1 LEKNKQK
8 LQLKGKEIR
17 GKKVLILG
25 ETGSGKTR
33 LAAKLLREIMTM
45 INPEKITV
53 IDFAP
58 QRAGEIGGKIT
69 DYLSMPSEVKYFS
82 PKNVY
87 TPRLTGRSLEQ
98 ILRYVE
104 LNRKNME
111 PLLREFIRN
120 TTDVLAINDVT
131 LYLHSG
137 RLGTVLKC
145 VKLAKTFLATA
156 YYGSK
161 LADDLGTGITARERK
176 LTDELAT
183 FMNLVVKINSLRR
196 SVDVHAFSPHKSNQS

>member
-8 LQLKGKEIR
+8 VQLKSKEIR

-33 LAAKLLREIMTM
+33 LAVKLLQELIMLV
-45 INPEKITV
+45 NSKKITV

-58 QRAGEIGGKIT
+58 QRVGEIGGKIT
-69 DYLSMPSEVKYFS
+69 DYLKMPSEVKYLS

-87 TPRLTGRSLEQ
+87 TPRLAGKSPEQ
-98 ILRYVE
+98 VLRYAE
-104 LNRKNME
+104 LNMKNME
-111 PLLREFIRN
+111 PLLNKFIRN
-120 TTDVLAINDVT
+120 VTEVLVLNDVT

-137 RLGTVLKC
+137 ELETVLKC
-145 VKLAKTFLATA
+145 VKLVKTFLATA

-161 LADDLGTGITARERK
+161 LANDLGTGISSRERK

-183 FMNLVVKINSLRR
+183 FMDLVVKINSFRKI
-196 SVDVHAFSPHKSNQS
+196 VDVHTFSSHKSD

>member
-8 LQLKGKEIR
+8 LQLKGKEIL

-33 LAAKLLREIMTM
+33 LAAELLREFMTLV
-45 INPEKITV
+45 NPEKITV

-58 QRAGEIGGKIT
+58 QRSCEVGGKIT
-69 DYLSMPSEVKYFS
+69 DYLNLPSGVKYLS

-87 TPRLTGRSLEQ
+87 TPRLAGKSSEQ
-98 ILRYVE
+98 ILRYAE
-104 LNRKNME
+104 SNRKNME
-111 PLLREFIRN
+111 PLLKEFIRN
-120 TTDVLAINDVT
+120 VTEVLVLNDVT

-137 RLGTVLKC
+137 ELENVLKC

-161 LADDLGTGITARERK
+161 LANDLGTRISSRERK
-176 LTDELAT
+176 LTDELTT
-183 FMNLVVKINSLRR
+183 FMDLVVKIDSFRKI
-196 SVDVHAFSPHKSNQS
+196 VDIHAFSTDKSD

>member
-1 LEKNKQK
+1 MEKNKQK
-8 LQLKGKEIR
+8 VQLKSKEIR

-33 LAAKLLREIMTM
+33 LAVKLLQELIMLV
-45 INPEKITV
+45 NSKKITV

-58 QRAGEIGGKIT
+58 QRVGEIGGKIT
-69 DYLSMPSEVKYFS
+69 DYLKMPSEVKYLS

-87 TPRLTGRSLEQ
+87 TPRLAGKSPEQ
-98 ILRYVE
+98 VLRYAE
-104 LNRKNME
+104 LNMKNME
-111 PLLREFIRN
+111 PLLNKFIRN
-120 TTDVLAINDVT
+120 VTEVLVLNDVT

-137 RLGTVLKC
+137 ELETVLKC
-145 VKLAKTFLATA
+145 VKLVKTFLATA

-161 LADDLGTGITARERK
+161 LANDLGTGISSRERK

-183 FMNLVVKINSLRR
+183 FMDLVVKINSFRKI
-196 SVDVHAFSPHKSNQS
+196 VDVHTFSSHKSD

>member
-1 LEKNKQK
+1 MK
-8 LQLKGKEIR
+8 LKGKDIL

-25 ETGSGKTR
+25 EAGSGKTR
-33 LAAKLLREIMTM
+33 LTAKLLQELIMLV
-45 INPEKITV
+45 NPKKITV

-58 QRAGEIGGKIT
+58 QRVGEIGGKIT
-69 DYLSMPSEVKYFS
+69 EHVSIPSVVKYLS

-87 TPRLTGRSLEQ
+87 TPRLAGKSPEQ
-98 ILRYVE
+98 VLHYAE

-120 TTDVLAINDVT
+120 ATEVLVLNDVT

-137 RLGTVLKC
+137 ELEIVLKC

-161 LADDLGTGITARERK
+161 LANDLGTGISSRERK

-183 FMNLVVKINSLRR
+183 FMDLVVKINSFRKI
-196 SVDVHAFSPHKSNQS
+196 VDVHAFSSHKSD

>member
-1 LEKNKQK
+1 MEKNKQK
-8 LQLKGKEIR
+8 AQLKGKEIL

-33 LAAKLLREIMTM
+33 LAAKLLREFAIL

-58 QRAGEIGGKIT
+58 QRMGEIGGKIT
-69 DYLSMPSEVKYFS
+69 DYLSISREIKYLS

-87 TPRLTGRSLEQ
+87 TPRLAGKSPEQ
-98 ILRYVE
+98 VLRYAE

-111 PLLREFIRN
+111 PLLDEFIHN
-120 TTDVLAINDVT
+120 ITDILVVNDVT
-131 LYLHSG
+131 LYLHFG
-137 RLGTVLKC
+137 KLETVLKC
-145 VKLAKTFLATA
+145 VRSAQTFLATA

-161 LADDLGTGITARERK
+161 LANDLGTGISSRERK
-176 LTDELAT
+176 LTDELAS
-183 FMNLVVKINSLRR
+183 FMDLVVKINSLRKI
-196 SVDVHAFSPHKSNQS
+196 VDVHAFSAYKSA

>member
-1 LEKNKQK
+1 LEKNKK
-8 LQLKGKEIR
+8 LQLKSKEIL

-25 ETGSGKTR
+25 EAGSGKTR
-33 LAAKLLREIMTM
+33 LAAKLLREFMTLV
-45 INPEKITV
+45 NPEKITI
-53 IDFAP
+53 IDLAP

-69 DYLSMPSEVKYFS
+69 NYLNMPSEVKYLS

-87 TPRLTGRSLEQ
+87 TPRLAGKSPEQ
-98 ILRYVE
+98 VLSYAE

-120 TTDVLAINDVT
+120 ATEVLVLNDVT

-137 RLGTVLKC
+137 ELENVLKC
-145 VKLAKTFLATA
+145 AKLAKTFLATA

-161 LADDLGTGITARERK
+161 LANDLGTKISSRERK

-183 FMNLVVKINSLRR
+183 FMDLVVKINSLRKI
-196 SVDVHAFSPHKSNQS
+196 VDIHAFSAYKTD